1 MWRKVVVFVE
11 KTDYLGKTENIQNYV
26 RRFEKINLENDE
38 FFSFPV
44 NQEKRV
50 DSIFKNIIA
59 SNGIFE
65 ETRRFLNQLRLGQI

>member
-11 KTDYLGKTENIQNYV
+11 KADYLGKTENIQNDV
-26 RRFEKINLENDE
+26 RRFEKINLENYE

-50 DSIFKNIIA
+50 DSIFKDIIA

>member
-1 MWRKVVVFVE
+1 MCRKVVVFVE
-11 KTDYLGKTENIQNYV
+11 KTDYLGKTENIQNDL
-26 RRFEKINLENDE
+26 RRFKKINLENDE

-50 DSIFKNIIA
+50 DSILKDIIA

-65 ETRRFLNQLRLGQI
+65 ETRRFLNQLKLGQI

>member
-1 MWRKVVVFVE
+1 MWRQVVVFVE

-44 NQEKRV
+44 NQEKWV

>member
-1 MWRKVVVFVE
+1 MFVE
-11 KTDYLGKTENIQNYV
+11 KTDYLGKTENIQNDL

-50 DSIFKNIIA
+50 DSILKDIIA

-65 ETRRFLNQLRLGQI
+65 ETRRFLNQLKLGQI

>member
-59 SNGIFE
+59 SNGIFD

>member
-11 KTDYLGKTENIQNYV
+11 KTDYLGKTENIQNDV

-65 ETRRFLNQLRLGQI
+65 ETRRFLNHLRLGQI

>member
-11 KTDYLGKTENIQNYV
+11 KTDYLGKTENIQNDV

-59 SNGIFE
+59 SNGIFD

>member
-1 MWRKVVVFVE
+1 MCRKVVVFVE
-11 KTDYLGKTENIQNYV
+11 KTDYLGKTENIQNDL

-50 DSIFKNIIA
+50 DSILKDIIA

-65 ETRRFLNQLRLGQI
+65 ETRRFLNQLKLGKI

>member
-44 NQEKRV
+44 NQEKWV

-59 SNGIFE
+59 SNGISE

>member
-50 DSIFKNIIA
+50 DSIFKNIVA
-59 SNGIFE
+59 SNVIFE